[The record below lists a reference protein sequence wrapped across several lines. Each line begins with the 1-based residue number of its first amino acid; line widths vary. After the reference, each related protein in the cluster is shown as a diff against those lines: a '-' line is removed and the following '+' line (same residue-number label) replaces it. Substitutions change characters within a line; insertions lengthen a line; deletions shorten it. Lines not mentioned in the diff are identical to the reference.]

1 MSFNEKNKL
10 NIQVSIYKQCLYP
23 EMMRDL
29 GREPGKIEKSVNG
42 EIFPV
47 RGKIE
52 KSD

>member
-1 MSFNEKNKL
+1 MSVLFLETNV
-10 NIQVSIYKQCLYP
+10 NIIPRRIMYLIISIHI
-23 EMMRDL
+23 